1 VVGIG
6 TDIIE
11 CDRIAGMQ
19 QKHGDEFLRRVFTER
34 EIAYCKDRKMSEL
47 HYAGRWAAKEAVLK
61 VLGTGWARGIL
72 WTDVEVINL
81 ASGAPSVVL
90 WNKASEI
97 AEELGIM
104 QVQVS
109 ISHCK
114 AYATAFAIGL
124 R

>member
-1 VVGIG
+1 
-6 TDIIE
+6 
-11 CDRIAGMQ
+11 
-19 QKHGDEFLRRVFTER
+19 
-34 EIAYCKDRKMSEL
+34 
-47 HYAGRWAAKEAVLK
+47 
-61 VLGTGWARGIL
+61 
-72 WTDVEVINL
+72 VINL

>member
-1 VVGIG
+1 
-6 TDIIE
+6 
-11 CDRIAGMQ
+11 
-19 QKHGDEFLRRVFTER
+19 
-34 EIAYCKDRKMSEL
+34 L